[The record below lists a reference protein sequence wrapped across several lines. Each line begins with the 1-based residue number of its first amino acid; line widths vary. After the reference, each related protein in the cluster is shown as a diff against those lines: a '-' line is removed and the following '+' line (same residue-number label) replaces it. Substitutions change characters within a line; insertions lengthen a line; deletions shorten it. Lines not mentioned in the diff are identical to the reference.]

1 MPPEAMGPVR
11 GALRLRLLL
20 ATVLGIGY
28 APIAPGTFG
37 SGPGVLLAWILVWSG
52 GISALGVGIAVVVVV
67 GWWAADGAAAH
78 LGLRDPGLVVVD
90 EVAGQMVA
98 LVGIAPT
105 PATLVASFLLF
116 RLFDILKPFPARQLE
131 ALPGGFGI
139 MADDLAAGVYANA
152 VLQGLIA
159 VLPSVLELAGAR

>member
-1 MPPEAMGPVR
+1 M
-11 GALRLRLLL
+11 
-20 ATVLGIGY
+20 
-28 APIAPGTFG
+28 
-37 SGPGVLLAWILVWSG
+37 
-52 GISALGVGIAVVVVV
+52 
-67 GWWAADGAAAH
+67 
-78 LGLRDPGLVVVD
+78 
-90 EVAGQMVA
+90 
-98 LVGIAPT
+98 GIAPT